1 MHGARQRV
9 GPVQMPRTLS
19 MSTASRDSPAMIS
32 NEPAG
37 AQRHNVLCVK
47 GVGGQRERGVCESHG
62 GQRAMGQ
69 ARARHQH
76 ESGLC
81 AHGTAAGWRI
91 AAGAMRLSGG
101 ERTEDEEEGVD
112 VGAVRLLWG
121 AAAPELRRNALC
133 RWC

>member
-1 MHGARQRV
+1 MDRK
-9 GPVQMPRTLS
+9 L
-19 MSTASRDSPAMIS
+19 RDESVRDRERWVYS
-32 NEPAG
+32 N
-37 AQRHNVLCVK
+37 
-47 GVGGQRERGVCESHG
+47 ERGVCESHG

-76 ESGLC
+76 ESGLR
-81 AHGTAAGWRI
+81 AHGTAAGSRI

-121 AAAPELRRNALC
+121 AAAPELCRNGLC
-133 RWC
+133 RWCFPAQNPAPPQKHPRA